1 MTEGEMKE
9 DREKWMIKARE
20 RQTGDRGSR
29 TGERKKAMVN
39 AGGRERATDFQKIF

>member
-9 DREKWMIKARE
+9 DRERNDERE
-20 RQTGDRGSR
+20 REMGDRGSR